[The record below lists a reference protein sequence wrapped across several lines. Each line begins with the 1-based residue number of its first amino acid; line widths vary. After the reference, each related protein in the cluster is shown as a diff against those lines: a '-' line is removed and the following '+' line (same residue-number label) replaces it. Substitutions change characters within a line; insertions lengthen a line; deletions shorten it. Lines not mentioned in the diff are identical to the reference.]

1 MASKRDLSIDV
12 MRGIAIITMVAA
24 NMAPYTLAAPHPFL
38 FRFYGTFA
46 APLFIML
53 SGMMI
58 ALKGEAGEHDFKYY
72 LIRGALVLAVAALID
87 ALIWHMVPFV
97 EMDVLY
103 LIGIAVPLVFLF
115 LKLSTPLRGL
125 VIGALFFLTPV
136 LQGVFGYKEGEP
148 LSSGFGR
155 LIMGDTGPAGIA
167 KSWMIDGDF
176 PVFPWLGIAFLG
188 PVLQKL
194 RLRSERHFA
203 TGKALLAGVITAIC
217 GGLLWLAHP
226 GELLIVLGYSELFY
240 PPTLGYVF
248 TSVGV
253 MILLF
258 CAVDRKPDFVFYE
271 PVRAL
276 GESSL
281 FIYIFHLAL
290 IKYILARYW
299 PQKDFST
306 YLAVYIV
313 FMIFLTLSAYLLRVV
328 RRVWPKRP
336 FLVKFLIG

>member
-1 MASKRDLSIDV
+1 
-12 MRGIAIITMVAA
+12 MRGIAILTMVAA
-24 NMAPYTLAAPHPFL
+24 NMAPYALILPPPFL

-72 LIRGALVLAVAALID
+72 LVRGALVLIVAALID
-87 ALIWHMVPFV
+87 VLIWHMVPFV

-115 LKLSTPLRGL
+115 LKLKTPLRWV
-125 VIGALFFLTPV
+125 VIGALFLLTPV

-148 LSSGFGR
+148 VSSGVGR
-155 LIMGDTGPAGIA
+155 FVMGDTGIAGIT
-167 KSWMIDGDF
+167 KSWLIDGDF

-203 TGKALLAGVITAIC
+203 TGKALLAGVITTIC
-217 GGLLWLAHP
+217 GSVLWLAHP
-226 GELLIVLGYSELFY
+226 GEMLIVLGYSELFY
-240 PPTLGYVF
+240 PPTLGYIV
-248 TSVGV
+248 TAIGI
-253 MILLF
+253 MITLF
-258 CAVDRKPDFVFYE
+258 CVVDRKPDLLFYE
-271 PVRAL
+271 PLRAL

-281 FIYIFHLAL
+281 FIYIFHLV
-290 IKYILARYW
+290 IIRYVIQHYW
-299 PQKDFST
+299 PHKDFLT
-306 YLAVYIV
+306 FLVVYMV
-313 FMIFLTLSAYLLRVV
+313 LMLFLTLSAYLLRVV
-328 RRVWPKRP
+328 RAMWPKRP
-336 FLVKFLIG
+336 FLIKFLIG

>member
-72 LIRGALVLAVAALID
+72 LVRGGLVLAVAALID
-87 ALIWHMVPFV
+87 ALIWHIVPFV

-103 LIGIAVPLVFLF
+103 LIGISVPLVFLF
-115 LKLSTPLRGL
+115 LKLSTLLRWL
-125 VIGALFFLTPV
+125 AIGALFLLTPV
-136 LQGVFGYKEGEP
+136 LEGVFGYKQGKP
-148 LSSGFGR
+148 LSSGVGR
-155 LIMGDTGPAGIA
+155 LIMGDTGLAGIV
-167 KSWMIDGDF
+167 KSWLIDGYF
-176 PVFPWLGIAFLG
+176 PLFPWLGIAFLG

-203 TGKALLAGVITAIC
+203 TGKTLLAGVITTLC
-217 GGLLWLAHP
+217 GSLLWLAHP

-240 PPTLGYVF
+240 PPTLGYVI

-258 CAVDRKPDFVFYE
+258 CMVDWKPDLVFYE
-271 PVRAL
+271 PLRAL

-281 FIYIFHLAL
+281 FIYVFHLAI
-290 IKYILARYW
+290 IKYGLARYW
-299 PQKDFST
+299 PHKDFST

-328 RRVWPKRP
+328 RRVWPQRP

>member
-1 MASKRDLSIDV
+1 MGSQRDFSIDV

-72 LIRGALVLAVAALID
+72 LVRGALVLAVAALID
-87 ALIWHMVPFV
+87 SLIWHIVPFV

-103 LIGIAVPLVFLF
+103 LIGISVPLVSLF
-115 LKLSTPLRGL
+115 LKLGTPLRWT
-125 VIGALFFLTPV
+125 VIGALFLLTPV
-136 LQGVFGYKEGEP
+136 LQGVFGYKEGEL
-148 LSSGFGR
+148 LSSGIGR
-155 LIMGDTGPAGIA
+155 FVMGDSGPAGIA
-167 KSWMIDGDF
+167 KSWLIDGDF

-194 RLRSERHFA
+194 RLRSERRFA
-203 TGKALLAGVITAIC
+203 TGKALLAGVITTVC

-240 PPTLGYVF
+240 PPTLGYVV

-253 MILLF
+253 MVLLF
-258 CAVDRKPDFVFYE
+258 CAVDRKPELAIYE

-281 FIYIFHLAL
+281 FIYIFHLAI
-290 IKYILARYW
+290 IKYVLAHFW
-299 PQKDFST
+299 PRQDFSA
-306 YLAVYIV
+306 YLTVYIV
-313 FMIFLTLSAYLLRVV
+313 FMIFLTLCAYLLRVV
-328 RRVWPKRP
+328 RKAWPQRP